1 MKKILTGLASAAIL
15 ASPLVVFAAMLPGT
29 AVICCGAGPVVD
41 NITNWLFA
49 ILIAVAVIFI
59 LIAAFHF
66 ITAAG
71 DPAKTEKARN
81 YVLYALIGVVV
92 AFVAKA
98 LVMFAGSIVSPG
110 A

>member
-15 ASPLVVFAAMLPGT
+15 VSPLAVLGAMLPGST
-29 AVICCGAGPVVD
+29 PICCGVGTVVD

-49 ILIAVAVIFI
+49 ILIAVAAIFLI
-59 LIAAFHF
+59 IAAFQF

-71 DPAKTEKARN
+71 DEAKIKTARN

-92 AFVAKA
+92 AFIAKA
-98 LVMFAGSIVSPG
+98 LVMFAISLVNPG